1 MVARINH
8 LQSLR
13 TESIMLAW
21 PSTHQSSPD
30 DWAADH
36 FGGCWLGHE
45 SRNKRLV
52 SYAAALAQNPGKPLP
67 ELFTRKYDIE
77 ATYTLLRRNDVTPD
91 RIQAAHRRLVQA
103 ELRTPGRF
111 LLIEDTTFPSYTH
124 RHQPVPGLGPIGGS
138 EEGQQGFL
146 LHSVLA
152 VRAAATP
159 APDATGRR
167 PPVTIL
173 GLADQQYLVRSPRPE
188 GQSKQTVSRRRME
201 RDRES
206 DRWLESSRRI
216 GPAPATSETRWVR
229 VADRESDIYEYII
242 ECKMRNHGFII
253 RVSQDRVL
261 LDPATEGRLG
271 LVFDHVEAVGPV
283 GGMYLD
289 LRARPPHDGKPA
301 CEARRAR
308 LLVSCGPVR
317 IQSPERPGHAA
328 GTRAPIDCWFL
339 RVWEPEP
346 PAGVE
351 RLEWV
356 LYTDARTEALEEALV
371 GVMDYGSRFLIEEFH
386 KGIKTG
392 MKVEQLQMETG
403 DRPFRAIAVMS
414 IVALRLLDIR
424 ELGRAA
430 PEAPAALTG
439 LSALDRGVLSLA
451 VDRALTTVASV
462 ILALGRLGGHMNRPS
477 DGMPGWI
484 TLWRGMQA
492 LRLMVKGAK
501 MAEHL
506 KISTDDHYRNTS

>member
-1 MVARINH
+1 MI
-8 LQSLR
+8 
-13 TESIMLAW
+13 AW
-21 PSTHQSSPD
+21 SSTHQSAPP

-36 FGGCWLGHE
+36 FGGCWLGHTA
-45 SRNKRLV
+45 RNQRLV
-52 SYAAALAQNPGKPLP
+52 FYARALAEQPGKLLP

-77 ATYTLLRRNDVTPD
+77 ATYELLRRNDVTPD
-91 RIQAAHRRLVQA
+91 RIQAAHRRLVKT

-111 LLIEDTTFPSYTH
+111 LLLEDTTFPSYSH
-124 RHQPVPGLGPIGGS
+124 RRQPVPGLGPIGGA

-152 VRAAATP
+152 VRAASMS

-173 GLADQQYLVRSPRPE
+173 GLVDQQYLVRSPRPE
-188 GQSKQTVSRRRME
+188 AKSKQAVSRQRTE

-216 GPAPATSETRWVR
+216 GPAPDHPDTRWVR
-229 VADRESDIYEYII
+229 VADREADIYEYLL
-242 ECKMRNHGFII
+242 ECKKRNHGFVI
-253 RVSQDRVL
+253 RVNQDRIL
-261 LDPATEGRLG
+261 LDPSTQDRLG
-271 LVFDHVEAVGPV
+271 LVFDHIATVEPV
-283 GGMYLD
+283 GGIYLE
-289 LRARPPHDGKPA
+289 LRARPPHDGRPA
-301 CEARRAR
+301 TVARRAR
-308 LLVSCGPVR
+308 LVVSCGPVR
-317 IQSPERPGHAA
+317 IQAPERPGHAA
-328 GTRAPIDCWFL
+328 GTNEPIDCWFI

-356 LYTDARTEALEEALV
+356 LYTDPRTETLEAALV

-392 MKVEQLQMETG
+392 MNIEELQLETG
-403 DRPFRAIAVMS
+403 ARLFRAIAVMS
-414 IVALRLLDIR
+414 LVALRLLDIR

-439 LSALDRGVLSLA
+439 LSALELDVLSRA
-451 VDRALTTVASV
+451 VNRTLTTVATV
-462 ILALGRLGGHMNRPS
+462 LLALGRLGGHMNRRS

-484 TLWRGMQA
+484 TLWRGMKA

-501 MAEHL
+501 IGRNL
-506 KISTDDHYRNTS
+506 NNDTNIHY